1 MINDKALF
9 AAGCFWGVEE
19 IFSSIQGVVSTC
31 VGYSGGIKENPI
43 YEEVCSDSTQHAESV
58 LVNYNP
64 KIITYSNLL
73 ESRKVKV
80 IGFGK
85 WKNYS
90 FDEI

>member
-1 MINDKALF
+1 MKHLLIILSLLF
-9 AAGCFWGVEE
+9 
-19 IFSSIQGVVSTC
+19 I
-31 VGYSGGIKENPI
+31 YSCSKTPR
-43 YEEVCSDSTQHAESV
+43 EEVVERYENGSKKIVMKFTGRGTNEKMV
-58 LVNYNP
+58 EKILVNYNP